1 MKHQLL
7 IDLGACS
14 KAVEWASQYS
24 DPQEAWDK
32 CERGDWMLWL
42 VGKLSGEPG
51 SDSRRKLVLAATKCA
66 RLAFKYVRKES
77 RAVVRK
83 CYKTAEAWGRGDPG
97 ITWLVLQNAFHA
109 LAAHAHA
116 HALAAHA
123 HAHAH
128 ALAAHAHAAHAHAA
142 AHALAAHAHAA
153 HAHAHAHA
161 AEAAAAYAAE
171 AAYAATA
178 ATAAHAAADAAAYA
192 ARASVLR
199 KSAGIMRK
207 YYPSVP
213 TRKGAQAAGEK
224 Q

>member
-97 ITWLVLQNAFHA
+97 ITWLVLQNA
-109 LAAHAHA
+109 
-116 HALAAHA
+116 
-123 HAHAH
+123 
-128 ALAAHAHAAHAHAA
+128 
-142 AHALAAHAHAA
+142 AHAHAA

-161 AEAAAAYAAE
+161 AADAAAYAAE

>member
-97 ITWLVLQNAFHA
+97 ITWLVLQNAVHA
-109 LAAHAHA
+109 LAAHNLAAHAHA
-116 HALAAHA
+116 HALAA

-128 ALAAHAHAAHAHAA
+128 ALAAHAHAAHAHA
-142 AHALAAHAHAA
+142 HAA
-153 HAHAHAHA
+153 AD
-161 AEAAAAYAAE
+161 AAAYAAE